1 MARPIKDGLSY
12 FPFDVDFFTD
22 PKVRAVTA
30 NYGAD
35 GLALY
40 TYCLCAIYKNGYYV
54 KADDDFIDC
63 ASLDLKLSVSKTRQM
78 LTFFCNRS
86 LFDNKLFTA
95 DTVLTAKSVQRR
107 FQEARKNAKR
117 DIFVDPKLWLLE
129 NFETQGFIKVRQNS
143 KTANFSKKNGSFSGK
158 NEGYSEKNS
167 TKERKEKEKKE
178 KESKEKTAALPQVS
192 SSSSSIL
199 QLNPITREFLVSN
212 YGEKIVSS
220 YENKYNSWCRTHGRN
235 NTNIYATIFKWISE
249 DNVPYCNQ
257 AKPSSIDIDKLKLQ
271 LMQQYKNE

>member
-167 TKERKEKEKKE
+167 TKEKKEKEIKE
-178 KESKEKTAALPQVS
+178 NESKEKTAASPQIS
-192 SSSSSIL
+192 SSSSSFS
-199 QLNPITREFLVSN
+199 LNLNSITRDYLVSN
-212 YGEKIVSS
+212 YGNKTVSS
-220 YENKYNSWCRTHGRN
+220 YENKYNSWCKSHGKN
-235 NTNIYATIFKWISE
+235 NTNVYATIYRWISE
-249 DNVPYCNQ
+249 DNIPRCNQ
-257 AKPSSIDIDKLKLQ
+257 DKPSSIDVDKLKLK
-271 LMQQYKNE
+271 LTQQYKK